1 MNQLSQLI
9 EQKEWMRIS
18 KQYTPKDLAENL
30 SFVNGL
36 ILSRLLLENES
47 FDDTIQIFAIELI
60 KAIKELYKNEWES
73 DWRYEAYLGYAY
85 EFPGWYYEEQYDAYK
100 RAFVKSGESDP
111 EVLMRVAINWNCPG
125 VYKQKLDEKQAIE
138 LLEKALIKKPYIE
151 GISCLVN
158 LYNDVGDMP
167 QKKHWQ
173 AILEESE
180 KKQLH
185 APYAFLDVFDTYGW
199 KGPNG

>member
-1 MNQLSQLI
+1 M
-9 EQKEWMRIS
+9 
-18 KQYTPKDLAENL
+18 AEPD
-30 SFVNGL
+30 S
-36 ILSRLLLENES
+36 
-47 FDDTIQIFAIELI
+47 EL
-60 KAIKELYKNEWES
+60 
-73 DWRYEAYLGYAY
+73 
-85 EFPGWYYEEQYDAYK
+85 
-100 RAFVKSGESDP
+100 
-111 EVLMRVAINWNCPG
+111 LMRMAMNWICPG
-125 VYKQKLDEKQAIE
+125 VYKYKLDEKQAIE
-138 LLEKALIKKPYIE
+138 MLERALKKNPYIE
-151 GISCLVN
+151 GSSCLVN